1 MCLINFV
8 VCFVLGRMQYL
19 LLCLPGQI
27 TAPKDFLD
35 SATKL
40 NPELMGVEDIQ
51 AEPADAT
58 NPLTM
63 SQGDKAT
70 PKPVSLEPWNV
81 FISI

>member
-1 MCLINFV
+1 
-8 VCFVLGRMQYL
+8 
-19 LLCLPGQI
+19 
-27 TAPKDFLD
+27 
-35 SATKL
+35 
-40 NPELMGVEDIQ
+40 MGVEDIQ